1 VQANFAQRV
10 EAAAHSLPLRPGEAP
25 VVGLILGSG
34 LGAFADGLAGRE
46 IPYNRI
52 AGYPQPTVEGH
63 RGVLKLGRT
72 CAVLSG
78 RFHFYEGVSLDDV
91 VLPVFLLHRLGA
103 RVLIVTNAAGGIR
116 RSYSPGELVLIRDH
130 LNLMGVHP
138 LRGPNPPG
146 YGPRFP
152 DMSEAYAREL
162 RQIAQ
167 EAASELFPGSAA
179 GGLAEGVYAAFPG
192 PTYETPAEVRMA
204 EKLGADLVGMS
215 TVPEVIAANYLGMKV
230 LGISCV
236 TNMDAGILQR
246 PLVHEEVVETGRRV
260 MPALTRLLQG
270 VLERLGA

>member
-1 VQANFAQRV
+1 MQANFAQRV
-10 EAAAHSLPLRPGEAP
+10 EAAAHSLSLRPGEAP

-103 RVLIVTNAAGGIR
+103 RVLILTNAAGGIR

-162 RQIAQ
+162 RQVAQ

-236 TNMDAGILQR
+236 TNMAAGILER
-246 PLVHEEVVETGRRV
+246 PLAHEEVVETGRRV